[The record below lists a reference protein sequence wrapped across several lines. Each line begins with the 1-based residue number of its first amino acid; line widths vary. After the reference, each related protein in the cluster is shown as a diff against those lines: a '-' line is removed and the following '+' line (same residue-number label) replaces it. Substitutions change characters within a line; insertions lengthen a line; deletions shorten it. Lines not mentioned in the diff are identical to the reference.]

1 MRRNSK
7 LSLQAAGN
15 VKLELLSALQ
25 QRRFL
30 VPLFDALRIEEEAFE
45 LGRLLLQRATNLFG
59 VLSLVLDLDGILPL
73 VPISFCLT
81 DRRAPDTRSHCQY
94 FRPPLLADA
103 YPRLLPSSSTFPA

>member
-7 LSLQAAGN
+7 LSLKAAGN

-59 VLSLVLDLDGILPL
+59 VLSLVLDLDMIPDC
-73 VPISFCLT
+73 VPVLDLYVT
-81 DRRAPDTRSHCQY
+81 
-94 FRPPLLADA
+94 FRFNLDGMWGA
-103 YPRLLPSSSTFPA
+103 